1 MFESTLMSALTN
13 RAAAVTI
20 RTLASAAIAALLT
33 LSAIPATFA
42 ASNQAYLRVPS
53 RALGS
58 ALPISIE
65 VNKSILVDLPTNA
78 GEVIA
83 SAPQVATV
91 VMRSKS
97 RAIIQGVAAGT
108 TNIFFLDPAGNNIA
122 VLDLKVI
129 QAASQM
135 GLALERTLARVIP
148 GSNIRVETLSDEAE
162 NGKTHF
168 VLTGTVMTAEDKA
181 VAEQM
186 ASELSDDGD
195 DEQGSLIRVLGPQQV
210 QLQVVVA
217 EVQREAVKQF
227 GINLN
232 GNISIGAVNLGV
244 STALP
249 NGGVSG
255 VSNASGYTAS
265 ASGSG
270 WSLSA
275 TLRALERRGALRTLA
290 RPTLTAMSGAPAE
303 FKAGGE
309 FPYERVIDGA
319 VSTEFKEYG
328 VFLNFTPVIRS
339 GGLINL
345 LVDTSVKEP
354 TGGGAITNRSAK
366 STVELPVGQTLA
378 IAGMLQDSVRQ
389 QINQLPGL
397 GNIPILGALFRS
409 RDFIHSQTELVIL
422 VTPYIAESGYDVD
435 KPTDRMQVA
444 GDAEAV
450 FLGRLEKIY
459 GVGDDGMRGSY
470 NGSVGFVLD

>member
-1 MFESTLMSALTN
+1 M
-13 RAAAVTI
+13 
-20 RTLASAAIAALLT
+20 
-33 LSAIPATFA
+33 
-42 ASNQAYLRVPS
+42 
-53 RALGS
+53 
-58 ALPISIE
+58 
-65 VNKSILVDLPTNA
+65 
-78 GEVIA
+78 
-83 SAPQVATV
+83 
-91 VMRSKS
+91 
-97 RAIIQGVAAGT
+97 
-108 TNIFFLDPAGNNIA
+108 
-122 VLDLKVI
+122 
-129 QAASQM
+129 
-135 GLALERTLARVIP
+135 
-148 GSNIRVETLSDEAE
+148 
-162 NGKTHF
+162 
-168 VLTGTVMTAEDKA
+168 
-181 VAEQM
+181 
-186 ASELSDDGD
+186 
-195 DEQGSLIRVLGPQQV
+195 
-210 QLQVVVA
+210 QVVVA

>member
-1 MFESTLMSALTN
+1 MFEKSPMSASSARAGTLAL
-13 RAAAVTI
+13 RALAGVMLAAALIV
-20 RTLASAAIAALLT
+20 AAV
-33 LSAIPATFA
+33 PATFA
-42 ASNQAYLRVPS
+42 ASNQAYLRIPN

-58 ALPISIE
+58 SQTVSIE

-129 QAASQM
+129 QAASQI

-162 NGKTHF
+162 DGKTHF
-168 VLTGTVMTAEDKA
+168 MLTGTVLSAEDKA
-181 VAEQM
+181 IAEQM
-186 ASELSDDGD
+186 ASELSDDAED
-195 DEQGSLIRVLGPQQV
+195 KGSLIQVIGPQQV
-210 QLQVVVA
+210 QLEVVVA

-232 GNISIGAVNLGV
+232 GNISIGAVNMQVASTQPNGNVSGIANSNGYGV
-244 STALP
+244 SA
-249 NGGVSG
+249 NGP
-255 VSNASGYTAS
+255 
-265 ASGSG
+265 G
-270 WSLSA
+270 WSLQA

-290 RPTLTAMSGAPAE
+290 KPTLTAMSGAPAE

-309 FPYERVIDGA
+309 FPYERVIDGS

-339 GGLINL
+339 NGLINL

-366 STVELPVGQTLA
+366 STVEIPVGQTLA

-422 VTPYIAESGYDVD
+422 VTPHLPEAGYDAR
-435 KPTDRMQVA
+435 KPTDNMQVA